1 MGQNNTV
8 IFQGEFTVSVIKIKN
23 PPCVLGVGN
32 AVGKE
37 EFDGP
42 LGGYF
47 SFHSDDNRFGM
58 KTWEKSEA
66 EMVKISY
73 NNALSDAGIV
83 SGDVGAI
90 FAGDLMN
97 QCTASAYGLS
107 DTNTPYFGLYGACS
121 TMAEAIMLGAL
132 TVSGGNFKA
141 VASCAASHNCTAE
154 RQFRFP
160 VEYGGQ
166 RTPTSQRTVTA
177 AACMILSQGESCM
190 YVRTVSPG
198 RIFDA
203 GINDIN
209 NMGAAMAPAAY
220 DTLFNFFTSTGC
232 APKDFDL
239 IATGDLG
246 FEGAEILK
254 DLMKE
259 KNYDISAVYN
269 DCGLMIYDREHQDVH
284 AGGSGCG
291 CGAAVL
297 CSYIADKFRNGEFNN
312 VLFIGTGALMSPL
325 TVFQGETIPAIAHL
339 VHFSSKK

>member
-1 MGQNNTV
+1 M
-8 IFQGEFTVSVIKIKN
+8 SVIKIKD

-37 EFDGP
+37 EFEGP
-42 LGGYF
+42 LGDYF

-66 EMVKISY
+66 EMIRTSY
-73 NNALSDAGIV
+73 NNALVNAGI
-83 SGDVGAI
+83 SPNDVDAV

-97 QCTASAYGLS
+97 QCTASAYGLAEVKA
-107 DTNTPYFGLYGACS
+107 PYFGLYGACS
-121 TMAEAIMLGAL
+121 TMAEALILASL
-132 TVSGGNFKA
+132 TVSGKTFKTA
-141 VASCAASHNCTAE
+141 AACAASHNCTAE

-177 AACMILSQGESCM
+177 AASMILSQNDSYM
-190 YVRTVSPG
+190 YVCHAAPG
-198 RIFDA
+198 KIIDA

-220 DTLFNFFTSTGC
+220 DTLLNFFTATGSK
-232 APKDFDL
+232 PKDFDL
-239 IATGDLG
+239 IVTGDLG

-254 DLMKE
+254 DLLKE
-259 KNYDISAVYN
+259 KNYDISPVYN
-269 DCGLMIYDREHQDVH
+269 DCGLMIYNREEQDVH

-297 CSYIADKFRNGEFNN
+297 CSYIAEHFKNKKYND

>member
-1 MGQNNTV
+1 M
-8 IFQGEFTVSVIKIKN
+8 SVIKIKN
-23 PPCVLGVGN
+23 PPCVSGVGN

-37 EFDGP
+37 EFEGP
-42 LGGYF
+42 LGSYF

-66 EMVKISY
+66 EMVRTAY
-73 NNALSDAGIV
+73 NNALANAGF
-83 SGDVGAI
+83 SPNDVEAV

-97 QCTASAYGLS
+97 QCTASAYGLI
-107 DTNTPYFGLYGACS
+107 DVKAPYFGLYGACS
-121 TMAEAIMLGAL
+121 TMAEALILASL
-132 TVSGGNFKA
+132 TVSGKNFKSA
-141 VASCAASHNCTAE
+141 AACAASHNCTAE

-166 RTPTSQRTVTA
+166 RTPTSQRTVTGA
-177 AACMILSQGESCM
+177 ASMILSQGDSYM
-190 YVRTVSPG
+190 YVRHACPG
-198 RIFDA
+198 KIIDA

-220 DTLFNFFTSTGC
+220 DTLLNFFTSTGSE
-232 APKDFDL
+232 PKDFDL

-254 DLMKE
+254 DFMKE
-259 KNYDISAVYN
+259 KGYDISPVYN
-269 DCGLMIYDREHQDVH
+269 DCGLMIYDRIAQDTH

-297 CSYIADKFRNGEFNN
+297 CSYIAENFRNGNFKN

-339 VHFSSKK
+339 VHFSSTK

>member
-1 MGQNNTV
+1 M
-8 IFQGEFTVSVIKIKN
+8 SVIKIKN
-23 PPCVLGVGN
+23 PPCVSGVGN

-47 SFHSDDNRFGM
+47 SFHSDDDRFGM

-66 EMVKISY
+66 EMVRISY
-73 NNALSDAGIV
+73 NNALDNAGIV
-83 SGDVGAI
+83 SGGVEAI

-97 QCTASAYGLS
+97 QCTASAYGLA
-107 DTNTPYFGLYGACS
+107 DTNVPYFGLYGACS
-121 TMAEAIMLGAL
+121 TMAEAVILGAL
-132 TVSGGNFKA
+132 AISGGNFKTA
-141 VASCAASHNCTAE
+141 AACAASHNCTAE

-177 AACMILSQGESCM
+177 AASMILSVGESYM
-190 YVRTVSPG
+190 YVCHTAPG

-220 DTLFNFFTSTGC
+220 NTLYEFFKSTGS
-232 APKDFDL
+232 APNDFDL
-239 IATGDLG
+239 IVTGDLG
-246 FEGAEILK
+246 FEGSEILK

-259 KNYDISAVYN
+259 KHYDISRIYN
-269 DCGLMIYDREHQDVH
+269 DCGLMIYDRERQDVH

-297 CSYIADKFRNGEFNN
+297 CSYIADNFRNGKLND

>member
-1 MGQNNTV
+1 M
-8 IFQGEFTVSVIKIKN
+8 SVIKIKD
-23 PPCVLGVGN
+23 PPGVLGLGN

-37 EFDGP
+37 EFAGP
-42 LGGYF
+42 LGSLF
-47 SFHSDDNRFGM
+47 SFHSDDDRFGM

-66 EMVKISY
+66 EMVRTSY
-73 NNALSDAGIV
+73 NNALANARLT
-83 SGDVGAI
+83 SGDIGAI

-107 DTNTPYFGLYGACS
+107 ETNVPYFGLYGACS
-121 TMAEAIMLGAL
+121 TMAEAIMLASL
-132 TVSGGNFKA
+132 TVSNGAFKTA
-141 VASCAASHNCTAE
+141 AACAASHNCTAE

-177 AACMILSQGESCM
+177 AASMILGHGESYM
-190 YVRTVSPG
+190 YVCHTAPG
-198 RIFDA
+198 KILNA

-220 DTLFNFFTSTGC
+220 DTLLGFFTSTGS
-232 APKDFDL
+232 APNDFDL
-239 IATGDLG
+239 IVTGDLG

-259 KNYDISAVYN
+259 KNYDISRVYN
-269 DCGLMIYDREHQDVH
+269 DCGLMIYDRKRQDVH

-297 CSYIADKFRNGEFNN
+297 CSYIADKFRAGEFNN